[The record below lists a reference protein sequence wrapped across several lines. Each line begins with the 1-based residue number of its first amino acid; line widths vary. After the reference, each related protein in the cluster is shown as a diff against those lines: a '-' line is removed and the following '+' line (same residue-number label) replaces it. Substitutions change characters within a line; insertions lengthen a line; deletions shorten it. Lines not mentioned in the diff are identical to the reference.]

1 MKTATNNMAKN
12 VEILTPSRNT
22 LGSGTKLKGD
32 IESNGDFRIDGT
44 LIGTIKTKGK
54 VVIGSTGVVE
64 GKIICQNADIEGSV
78 KAKLEVSELL
88 TLKAESKLDGD
99 VTTGK
104 LAIEPGA
111 KFSGSC
117 KMGEKEAL
125 HKLPQIDEKRKPG
138 Q

>member
-1 MKTATNNMAKN
+1 MITATKKKMGKN
-12 VEILTPSRNT
+12 VEVPTSSRNI
-22 LGSGTKLKGD
+22 LGCGTVLKGD

-54 VVIGSTGVVE
+54 VVIGSTGMLE
-64 GKIICQNADIEGSV
+64 GQIICQNADIEGKV

-88 TLKAESKLDGD
+88 TLKAESNLEGD
-99 VTTGK
+99 VSTGK

-117 KMGEKEAL
+117 KMGGQSASPKLPLANEKERA
-125 HKLPQIDEKRKPG
+125 G
-138 Q
+138 

>member
-1 MKTATNNMAKN
+1 MITVTKNMAKIA
-12 VEILTPSRNT
+12 ETLAPSRNI
-22 LGSGTKLKGD
+22 LGCGTKLKGD

-44 LIGTIKTKGK
+44 LTGTIKTKGK

-64 GKIICQNADIEGSV
+64 GEIICQNADIEGTV

-88 TLKAESKLDGD
+88 TLKAESKLEGD

-111 KFSGSC
+111 KFSGTC
-117 KMGEKEAL
+117 KMGGKEEAPR
-125 HKLPQIDEKRKPG
+125 LPLMDENN
-138 Q
+138 

>member
-1 MKTATNNMAKN
+1 MNMAKS
-12 VEILTPSRNT
+12 VETLTPSRNI
-22 LGSGTKLKGD
+22 LGCGTKLKGD

-44 LIGTIKTKGK
+44 LTGTIKTKGK

-64 GKIICQNADIEGSV
+64 GEIICQNADIEGSV

-111 KFSGSC
+111 IFSGTC
-117 KMGEKEAL
+117 KMGGKESVPKAPL
-125 HKLPQIDEKRKPG
+125 MNEKR
-138 Q
+138 